1 MEHVQV
7 QRQIYDS
14 TADRAA
20 AQPMGAACGLLGTM
34 LHRWRTRQDLLNLT
48 DAELHD
54 IGLTWEQA
62 RKEGSKPFW
71 RR

>member
-7 QRQIYDS
+7 QRQIHDS

-20 AQPMGAACGLLGTM
+20 AQHRGAACDLLGTI
-34 LHRWRTRQDLLNLT
+34 LHRWRTRQDLLTLT
-48 DAELHD
+48 DAELRD
-54 IGLTWEQA
+54 VGLTWEQA

-71 RR
+71 RP